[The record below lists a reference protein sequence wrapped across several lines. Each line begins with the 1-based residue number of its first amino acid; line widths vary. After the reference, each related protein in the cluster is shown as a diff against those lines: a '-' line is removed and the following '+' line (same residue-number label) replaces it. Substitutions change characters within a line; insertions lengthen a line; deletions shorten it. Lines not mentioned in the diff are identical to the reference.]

1 MCALES
7 ADPAHER
14 RRKALTHILLV
25 PCGRQYREDRVEQA
39 VIDAAADGIGWRNRR
54 AGLDIRWEEALR
66 RGRQVWWPPSWGVR
80 KTWRLGH
87 ERIQIRAMPFLLVGW
102 QLADFILFP
111 LVAPNYVPIIKDDLS
126 KKQKERHGIGP

>member
-54 AGLDIRWEEALR
+54 TGLGIRWEEALR
-66 RGRQVWWPPSWGVR
+66 SGRQAWRTPPEGVR
-80 KTWRLGH
+80 STWRLGH
-87 ERIQIRAMPFLLVGW
+87 ERIQIRAMPFLGG
-102 QLADFILFP
+102 QPI
-111 LVAPNYVPIIKDDLS
+111 PNGCLYAV
-126 KKQKERHGIGP
+126 H

>member
-54 AGLDIRWEEALR
+54 AGLDIRSEEALG

-87 ERIQIRAMPFLLVGW
+87 ERIQIRAMPFYLCV
-102 QLADFILFP
+102 QP
-111 LVAPNYVPIIKDDLS
+111 CS
-126 KKQKERHGIGP
+126 